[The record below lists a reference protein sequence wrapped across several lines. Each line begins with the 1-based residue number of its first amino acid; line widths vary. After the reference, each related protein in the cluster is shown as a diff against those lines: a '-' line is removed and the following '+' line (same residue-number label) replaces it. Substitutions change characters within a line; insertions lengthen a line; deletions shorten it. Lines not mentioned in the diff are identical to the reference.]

1 MVLSMTGYGRAEQE
15 RSGRDITVEIKSVN
29 SRYFEYTSRMP
40 RSFAFLDDKLKKLVN
55 ATISRGKTELA
66 LTVVNVGAPEAS
78 ISVNLDLAKG
88 YLDAIGEM
96 SSALGVENDVTA
108 GTLTRFS
115 DIFTTRK
122 AETDEEQ
129 LWADVKAVAEAAVE
143 NFVAMRAAEGEK
155 LRADILSRLVYLEQA
170 VGEIEQT
177 SAERVQK
184 YTEKL
189 YAKLKALLPQV
200 QAETD
205 SGSLRG
211 LEGAGAAIYFDVFD
225 RLILNHK
232 DVFSFTGRSRRPPLD
247 PCNALLSFAYSLL
260 ANDCAAALEAVGL
273 DSYVGFLHTDRPGRQ
288 SLAADLM
295 EELRPCFADRFVL
308 SAVNLGRFSAKDFEV
323 QENGAVYLSENARKT
338 FLQGWQEKKREEIRH
353 PYLEEKLSWGMVPY
367 AQALLLARY
376 LRGDL
381 DDYPPFLWK

>member
-66 LTVVNVGAPEAS
+66 LTVVNIGAPEAS

-189 YAKLKALLPQV
+189 YAKLKALLEDTNIDEARIGRGDGPPAQPHPAV
-200 QAETD
+200 SGHSGEERAGGSQAGFPD
-205 SGSLRG
+205 
-211 LEGAGAAIYFDVFD
+211 AGAEPGNQYHRKQGPGACDHTHGGGYESGD
-225 RLILNHK
+225 RE
-232 DVFSFTGRSRRPPLD
+232 DTRAD
-247 PCNALLSFAYSLL
+247 P
-260 ANDCAAALEAVGL
+260 E
-273 DSYVGFLHTDRPGRQ
+273 HRMTR
-288 SLAADLM
+288 
-295 EELRPCFADRFVL
+295 
-308 SAVNLGRFSAKDFEV
+308 
-323 QENGAVYLSENARKT
+323 
-338 FLQGWQEKKREEIRH
+338 
-353 PYLEEKLSWGMVPY
+353 
-367 AQALLLARY
+367 
-376 LRGDL
+376 
-381 DDYPPFLWK
+381 

>member
-55 ATISRGKTELA
+55 GTISRGKTELA
-66 LTVVNVGAPEAS
+66 LTVVNVDAPEAS

-189 YAKLKALLPQV
+189 YAKLKALLEDTNIDE
-200 QAETD
+200 ARILTE
-205 SGSLRG
+205 
-211 LEGAGAAIYFDVFD
+211 AAIFADKTAVD
-225 RLILNHK
+225 EETVRL
-232 DVFSFTGRSRRPPLD
+232 RS
-247 PCNALLSFAYSLL
+247 
-260 ANDCAAALEAVGL
+260 
-273 DSYVGFLHTDRPGRQ
+273 HIRQ
-288 SLAADLM
+288 SRDILEKNEPVGRKLDFLTQELNRETNTIGSKAQELAITRMVVDMKA
-295 EELRPCFADRFVL
+295 EI
-308 SAVNLGRFSAKDFEV
+308 
-323 QENGAVYLSENARKT
+323 
-338 FLQGWQEKKREEIRH
+338 EKIREQIQNIE
-353 PYLEEKLSWGMVPY
+353 
-367 AQALLLARY
+367 
-376 LRGDL
+376 
-381 DDYPPFLWK
+381 

>member
-189 YAKLKALLPQV
+189 YAKLKALLEDTNIDE
-200 QAETD
+200 ARILTE
-205 SGSLRG
+205 
-211 LEGAGAAIYFDVFD
+211 AAI
-225 RLILNHK
+225 
-232 DVFSFTGRSRRPPLD
+232 
-247 PCNALLSFAYSLL
+247 FA
-260 ANDCAAALEAVGL
+260 DKTAAAEETVRLRSHIRQYRDILEKNEPVGRKL
-273 DSYVGFLHTDRPGRQ
+273 DFLTQELNRETNTIGSKAQ
-288 SLAADLM
+288 ELAITRMVVDMKA
-295 EELRPCFADRFVL
+295 EI
-308 SAVNLGRFSAKDFEV
+308 
-323 QENGAVYLSENARKT
+323 
-338 FLQGWQEKKREEIRH
+338 EKIREQIQNIE
-353 PYLEEKLSWGMVPY
+353 
-367 AQALLLARY
+367 
-376 LRGDL
+376 
-381 DDYPPFLWK
+381 

>member
-66 LTVVNVGAPEAS
+66 LTVVNIGAPEAS

-189 YAKLKALLPQV
+189 YAKLKALLEDTNIDE
-200 QAETD
+200 ARILTE
-205 SGSLRG
+205 
-211 LEGAGAAIYFDVFD
+211 AAI
-225 RLILNHK
+225 
-232 DVFSFTGRSRRPPLD
+232 
-247 PCNALLSFAYSLL
+247 
-260 ANDCAAALEAVGL
+260 
-273 DSYVGFLHTDRPGRQ
+273 
-288 SLAADLM
+288 
-295 EELRPCFADRFVL
+295 FADKT
-308 SAVNLGRFSAKDFEV
+308 AVDEETVRLRSHIAQYRDILQLDEPVGRKLDFLT
-323 QENGAVYLSENARKT
+323 QELNRETNTIGSKA
-338 FLQGWQEKKREEIRH
+338 QELAITRMVVDMKAEIEKIREQIQNIE
-353 PYLEEKLSWGMVPY
+353 
-367 AQALLLARY
+367 
-376 LRGDL
+376 
-381 DDYPPFLWK
+381 

>member
-66 LTVVNVGAPEAS
+66 LTVVNIGAPEAS

-189 YAKLKALLPQV
+189 YAKLKALLEDTNIDE
-200 QAETD
+200 ARILTE
-205 SGSLRG
+205 
-211 LEGAGAAIYFDVFD
+211 AAI
-225 RLILNHK
+225 
-232 DVFSFTGRSRRPPLD
+232 
-247 PCNALLSFAYSLL
+247 
-260 ANDCAAALEAVGL
+260 
-273 DSYVGFLHTDRPGRQ
+273 
-288 SLAADLM
+288 
-295 EELRPCFADRFVL
+295 FADKT
-308 SAVNLGRFSAKDFEV
+308 AVDEETVRLRSHILQYRDILEKNEPVGRKLDFLT
-323 QENGAVYLSENARKT
+323 QELNRETNTIGSKA
-338 FLQGWQEKKREEIRH
+338 QELAITRMVVDMKAEIEKIREQIQNIE
-353 PYLEEKLSWGMVPY
+353 
-367 AQALLLARY
+367 
-376 LRGDL
+376 
-381 DDYPPFLWK
+381 

>member
-129 LWADVKAVAEAAVE
+129 LWADGKAVTEAAVE

-189 YAKLKALLPQV
+189 YAKLKALLEDTNIDE
-200 QAETD
+200 ARILTE
-205 SGSLRG
+205 
-211 LEGAGAAIYFDVFD
+211 AAI
-225 RLILNHK
+225 
-232 DVFSFTGRSRRPPLD
+232 
-247 PCNALLSFAYSLL
+247 FA
-260 ANDCAAALEAVGL
+260 DK
-273 DSYVGFLHTDRPGRQ
+273 T
-288 SLAADLM
+288 AAD
-295 EELRPCFADRFVL
+295 
-308 SAVNLGRFSAKDFEV
+308 
-323 QENGAVYLSENARKT
+323 
-338 FLQGWQEKKREEIRH
+338 
-353 PYLEEKLSWGMVPY
+353 EEKNEPVGRKLDFLTQELNRETNTIGSKAQELAITRMVVDMK
-367 AQALLLARY
+367 AEIEKIREQIQNIE
-376 LRGDL
+376 
-381 DDYPPFLWK
+381 